1 MSGKWGV
8 SVSDVGR
15 HGRDDMMAMR
25 MNGYLQVAGWGLGT
39 KFTCLSHC
47 TLKNTFNKIKH
58 PFMLKV
64 LEISVIKFAHLTKI
78 KVIYDKPIA
87 NNLNGEKLK
96 RLNKAAHIH
105 KRPQT
110 IYQRMP
116 TPKVVNPYSKMA
128 V

>member
-1 MSGKWGV
+1 MS
-8 SVSDVGR
+8 
-15 HGRDDMMAMR
+15 MR
-25 MNGYLQVAGWGLGT
+25 MKGYPQVAGVGVWDIIHMLV
-39 KFTCLSHC
+39 
-47 TLKNTFNKIKH
+47 TLHGEKKNFDKIKH

>member
-1 MSGKWGV
+1 MS
-8 SVSDVGR
+8 
-15 HGRDDMMAMR
+15 MR
-25 MNGYLQVAGWGLGT
+25 MKGYPQVAGVGVWDIIHMLV
-39 KFTCLSHC
+39 
-47 TLKNTFNKIKH
+47 TLHGEKKNFDKIKH

-96 RLNKAAHIH
+96 RRNNAAHIH

-110 IYQRMP
+110 IY
-116 TPKVVNPYSKMA
+116 
-128 V
+128 